1 MASRRSSASRY
12 APSSEQLAKERHA
25 LELRQAGIDYAT
37 IADQVGISD
46 KGEAYRYVQKALKR
60 TLEPAASSL
69 RELEAARL
77 DRLQAAVWTSA
88 IRGDLKAVDR
98 VLRISDQRAR
108 LLGLNAPLKTELT
121 VAIDQQQAHM
131 LLTAIRGI
139 LGDLQL
145 TPDQQTLSGEV
156 VSRHLRAI
164 EGGTADT
171 PGEATA

>member
-1 MASRRSSASRY
+1 MTIPVPLTVSIAGKHITQQTGSLAFRREA
-12 APSSEQLAKERHA
+12 
-25 LELRQAGIDYAT
+25 
-37 IADQVGISD
+37 VG
-46 KGEAYRYVQKALKR
+46 GVQSI
-60 TLEPAASSL
+60 T
-69 RELEAARL
+69 
-77 DRLQAAVWTSA
+77 
-88 IRGDLKAVDR
+88 
-98 VLRISDQRAR
+98 
-108 LLGLNAPLKTELT
+108 LGLNAPLKTELT